1 MCHILIHSSVDGYL
15 DCFHILAIVNSVTVD
30 IRVHVLFGSM
40 VFSGCTPMSRIAG
53 SYDGSLVF

>member
-1 MCHILIHSSVDGYL
+1 MYSVDIM
-15 DCFHILAIVNSVTVD
+15 CTVD
-30 IRVHVLFGSM
+30 IKVHVLFGSM